1 MFIIF
6 RAQNKLKLLFLSW
19 WHESPPIPGLY
30 VCAPHMTEG
39 LSSCDQMKDLR
50 GEIIADHPGL
60 CDHWA
65 VGKEEARESEK
76 KM

>member
-1 MFIIF
+1 
-6 RAQNKLKLLFLSW
+6 
-19 WHESPPIPGLY
+19 
-30 VCAPHMTEG
+30 MTEG